1 MHGNM
6 HRALLFFES
15 VVYNRSQSPERR
27 YKMRKLKKGFTLIEL
42 LIVVAVIGILAVMII
57 PNALSAIQKTKQ
69 KQTMKDIVSI
79 ATACASYITETGYA
93 PDAGN
98 QAGPLQS
105 GNNFMTAISPTFMK
119 VCPITDQWGSPYQV
133 YTGTTVSNA
142 YSIPADGLGDDDFL
156 IFSLGRDGVVGGSV
170 TYTYQAGNP
179 ENTLYN
185 MNSMDDFNND
195 LVNMNGSWLH
205 APRISYI
212 GS

>member
-1 MHGNM
+1 MHGTCI
-6 HRALLFFES
+6 ALFFCHL
-15 VVYNRSQSPERR
+15 VVYNPSQSPERR

-42 LIVVAVIGILAVMII
+42 LIVVAVIGILAVIII
-57 PNALSAIQKTKQ
+57 PNALSAVQKTKQ
-69 KQTMKDIVSI
+69 KQTMREIVSM
-79 ATACASYITETGYA
+79 ATACASYITEAGYA

-105 GNNFMTAISPTFMK
+105 GSNFMTAIAPTFIK
-119 VCPITDQWGSPYQV
+119 VCPVTDQWGHPFQV
-133 YTGTTVSNA
+133 YTGTAVSNA
-142 YSIPADGLGDDDFL
+142 YSIPAAGLGDDDFL
-156 IFSLGRDGVVGGSV
+156 IFSLGRDGVVGGST

-195 LVNMNGSWLH
+195 LVNLNGSWLH

>member
-1 MHGNM
+1 M
-6 HRALLFFES
+6 HRPFFYES
-15 VVYNRSQSPERR
+15 VVYNPSQSPERR

-42 LIVVAVIGILAVMII
+42 LIVVAVIGILAAIVI
-57 PNALSAIQKTKQ
+57 PNALSAVQKTKQ
-69 KQTMKDIVSI
+69 KQTMRDIVSM
-79 ATACASYITETGYA
+79 ATACASYITEAGYA

-105 GNNFMTAISPTFMK
+105 GSNFMSTISPTFMK
-119 VCPITDQWGSPYQV
+119 VCPITDQWGSPDQV
-133 YTGTTVSNA
+133 YTGTAVSNA
-142 YSIPADGLGDDDFL
+142 YSIPAAGLGDDDFL

-195 LVNMNGSWLH
+195 LVNLNGAWLH